1 MLKYSFALIAAMLI
15 LLVSANGHLDPDNE
29 FPLHRHVVDRTGPN
43 GGFIDP
49 DVSDHHLEQLDGN
62 INKWHHHATER
73 EYLGK
78 DKGVGEPH
86 ENVFVVARHGE
97 RLEVEERD
105 DKLIIS
111 SLTVEERDDKR
122 LIVFVLT
129 ANTDDVIFNQLSITV
144 GGYKFSTLFG
154 FFKLDTWD
162 AGTTVTVK
170 LVSGLDANGYRIQ
183 RKKYNGLRG
192 NTDPRPRQVDGMNAI
207 DAFDINDFTIT
218 LNYGNGSDSVTQA
231 DFDGGGN
238 RIGVAAGS
246 PNMPKPER
254 KIATT
259 WASLKK
265 SGM

>member
-29 FPLHRHVVDRTGPN
+29 FPVHRHVVDTSTNNPAL
-43 GGFIDP
+43 
-49 DVSDHHLEQLDGN
+49 SDHHDEQIDAENGV
-62 INKWHHHATER
+62 NKWHHHATKR

-207 DAFDINDFTIT
+207 DAFDIDSFNVS
-218 LNYGNGSDSVTQA
+218 LNYGNGSDSVTQD

-246 PNMPKPER
+246 PNMPKLER